1 MNEQISILLNSIKSG
16 LGENANAVSVCYLVL
31 VLLFCFAI
39 YWLSQKV
46 LINIIH
52 KFSVKS
58 KTTFDDKLI
67 ETNFFEKIS
76 VVVPLFILYNSIT
89 DIFIERVE
97 IHSYVLKF
105 IEILLIVN
113 FGAVLFALINA
124 LQKML
129 WEKPQF
135 KDKPLNSYAQLLKII
150 IYLVLGITL
159 FSILTGKTPLF
170 FLTAM
175 GAMSAIVLLIFKD
188 TILGFV
194 GSIQLATNDMVRI
207 GDWITMEKYGA
218 DGNVEEINLA
228 TIKVQNFDLTITTI
242 PTYSLISD
250 SFKNW
255 RGMEE
260 SDGRRIKRAINIKIS
275 SVHFIDQ
282 KALQRFKEIKLLQS
296 YLEEKE
302 KELSVYN
309 EKHHL
314 SPNEINERRLTNV
327 GVFRKYVEIYLKNH
341 YLLNT
346 NLTCMVRQLPPT
358 EKGLPI
364 EVYAFSKNKEWVK
377 YENVMSD
384 IFDHLLAVIP
394 SFGLEVFQS
403 PTGSDFVGVH
413 IKNDNSDTSQK

>member
-1 MNEQISILLNSIKSG
+1 MNKQISILLNNFNSG
-16 LGENANAVSVCYLVL
+16 LGDNATVVSFCYLSIVL
-31 VLLFCFAI
+31 IFCFLI
-39 YWLSQKV
+39 YWLSQKILLN
-46 LINIIH
+46 LIS
-52 KFSVKS
+52 KFSIKS
-58 KTTFDDKLI
+58 KTTLDDRLI
-67 ETNFFEKIS
+67 ESNFFEKLS
-76 VVVPLFILYNSIT
+76 VVIPFVILYNSIT
-89 DIFIERVE
+89 DVFVDKVE
-97 IHSYVLKF
+97 WHTYLLKF
-105 IEILLIVN
+105 IEVLIVVN
-113 FGAVLFALINA
+113 FGAVLFSFINA

-135 KDKPLNSYAQLLKII
+135 KDKPLNSYAQLLKILV
-150 IYLVLGITL
+150 YLVLGITL
-159 FSILTGKTPLF
+159 FSIITGKTPLF

-260 SDGRRIKRAINIKIS
+260 SGGRRIKRAINIKIS
-275 SVHFIDQ
+275 SVHFLKQ
-282 KALQRFKEIKLLQS
+282 ENLGKFKEIKLLKP

-302 KELSVYN
+302 NELTVYN
-309 EKHHL
+309 KENHIGN
-314 SPNEINERRLTNV
+314 NEINERRLTNI
-327 GVFRKYVEIYLKNH
+327 GVFRKYVELYLKDH

-346 NLTCMVRQLPPT
+346 ELTCMVRQLPPT
-358 EKGLPI
+358 EKGLPVEI
-364 EVYAFSKNKEWVK
+364 YAFSKNKEWVM

-384 IFDHLLAVIP
+384 IFDHLFAIIP
-394 SFGLEVFQS
+394 SFDLEVFQS
-403 PTGSDFVGVH
+403 PTGSDFV
-413 IKNDNSDTSQK
+413 KL